1 MRTLR
6 FLTLVGLLQTG
17 CFVQSQ
23 STTEIKSIYY
33 RIQKELPQYRSKTAP
48 VFGMSTEGG
57 ETKGYYKNGTIQKI
71 STVLLGETGK
81 WFQEA
86 YYNNGELVFVLETDH
101 RYNAPIYFDQKAADE
116 MGVTDVFDI
125 EKTTITENRY
135 YFKNKVLF
143 KWLNPTGNPEDAS
156 LESLKKKTEGLLY
169 DSKKLQ
175 GILDNYNEE
184 KK

>member
-1 MRTLR
+1 MQILR
-6 FLTLVGLLQTG
+6 FLIVVGLLQTG

-23 STTEIKSIYY
+23 STKEIKSIYN

-48 VFGMSTEGG
+48 VFDMSTEGG
-57 ETKGYYKNGTIQKI
+57 ETTGYYKNDTIQKI

-81 WFQEA
+81 WFQES
-86 YYNNGELVFVLETDH
+86 YYKNGQLVFVLETNH

-116 MGVTDVFDI
+116 MGVADVFDI

-135 YFKNKVLF
+135 YFKNNVLF
-143 KWLNPTGNPEDAS
+143 KWLNDTGNPEDATP
-156 LESLKKKTEGLLY
+156 ESLKMKTENLLY

-175 GILDNYNEE
+175 GILNNYSEE